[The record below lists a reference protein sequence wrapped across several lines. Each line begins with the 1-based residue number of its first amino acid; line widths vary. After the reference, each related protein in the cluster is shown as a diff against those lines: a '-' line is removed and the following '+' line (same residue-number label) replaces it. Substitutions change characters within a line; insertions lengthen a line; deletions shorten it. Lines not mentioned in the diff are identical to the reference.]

1 MSEQPKC
8 TLRDAEL
15 LADVEKWVS
24 KLCDTGGRAWTLSVP
39 VNFNRDPDMLI
50 TELCKRYAALLAR
63 HNALREEFEDV
74 KDHNQYL
81 EACLE
86 DRNAEMMRHVRM
98 YEDLCD
104 AVAWERE
111 FDEVLVWL
119 VRTGRYPRD
128 MASRYDLAN
137 ERECARAEVD
147 RLMGEK

>member
-8 TLRDAEL
+8 TLSNAEL
-15 LADVEKWVS
+15 LAAVETWVS

-50 TELCKRYAALLAR
+50 TELRKRYAVLLAR
-63 HNALREEFEDV
+63 HNALRE
-74 KDHNQYL
+74 
-81 EACLE
+81 
-86 DRNAEMMRHVRM
+86 
-98 YEDLCD
+98 

-137 ERECARAEVD
+137 ERECARGEVD
-147 RLMGEK
+147 RLIGEEME

>member
-63 HNALREEFEDV
+63 HNALVEAV
-74 KDHNQYL
+74 KW
-81 EACLE
+81 A
-86 DRNAEMMRHVRM
+86 
-98 YEDLCD
+98 
-104 AVAWERE
+104 RE
-111 FDEVLVWL
+111 FDEALVWL
-119 VRTGRYPRD
+119 VQTGRYPRD
-128 MASRYDLAN
+128 MAEKYYLAD

-147 RLMGEK
+147 RLIAEGEG

>member
-24 KLCDTGGRAWTLSVP
+24 KLCDPGGMAWTLSVP

-50 TELCKRYAALLAR
+50 TELHKRYAALLAR
-63 HNALREEFEDV
+63 HNALVE
-74 KDHNQYL
+74 
-81 EACLE
+81 
-86 DRNAEMMRHVRM
+86 
-98 YEDLCD
+98 

-137 ERECARAEVD
+137 ERDCARAEVD
-147 RLMGEK
+147 RLMGEGGQDG

>member
-1 MSEQPKC
+1 MSVKRYDFDCYAFYDSARLNVQE
-8 TLRDAEL
+8 
-15 LADVEKWVS
+15 
-24 KLCDTGGRAWTLSVP
+24 CDDGDYVLHS
-39 VNFNRDPDMLI
+39 D
-50 TELCKRYAALLAR
+50 YAALEAR

-147 RLMGEK
+147 RLLQEPPC